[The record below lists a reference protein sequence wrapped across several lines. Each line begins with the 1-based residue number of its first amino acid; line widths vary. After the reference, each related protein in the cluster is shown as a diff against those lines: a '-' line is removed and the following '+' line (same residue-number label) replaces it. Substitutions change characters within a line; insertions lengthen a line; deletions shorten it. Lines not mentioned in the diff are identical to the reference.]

1 MFLNVATAR
10 LVSYVCRLTVGEES
24 TAKRREIDAAMTGLC
39 RCGTYNRI
47 RQAINS
53 AVQKMSNTSTR
64 KEGGA

>member
-1 MFLNVATAR
+1 
-10 LVSYVCRLTVGEES
+10 
-24 TAKRREIDAAMTGLC
+24 MTGLC

-53 AVQKMSNTSTR
+53 AVQKMSNTSAR